1 MTRFRF
7 STVGS
12 YAAKLNDVIKRPIEN
27 SSSGGVSLLRLD
39 FEIFEML
46 HGNILRSYRRFAC
59 REFVIGRAV
68 QACNDANILAYAQA
82 LSLQSN
88 GIDSLEDWENLR
100 ERRPWISIQ
109 FGELSP
115 IDHRQPFAKIGSFSP
130 LDYRIPARPLTN
142 TFIASDETEAIA
154 RALY

>member
-1 MTRFRF
+1 MH
-7 STVGS
+7 
-12 YAAKLNDVIKRPIEN
+12 
-27 SSSGGVSLLRLD
+27 
-39 FEIFEML
+39 

-59 REFVIGRAV
+59 RGFVIGRAV

-130 LDYRIPARPLTN
+130 LDYRIEQIGFELTDPWGSIN
-142 TFIASDETEAIA
+142 DAAPYLGTSRSTIRRRVDDLALTYGKQLVVQTEGGIVELTC
-154 RALY
+154 LY